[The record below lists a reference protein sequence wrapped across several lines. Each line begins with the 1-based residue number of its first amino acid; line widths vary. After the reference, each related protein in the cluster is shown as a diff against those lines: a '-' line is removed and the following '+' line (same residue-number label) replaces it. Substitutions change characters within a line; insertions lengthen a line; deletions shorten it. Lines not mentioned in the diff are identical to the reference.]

1 MIEREAKISYKL
13 LNIIYYPEE
22 NHETENE
29 ETIKV
34 LTLLQNDDN
43 EGFISYLSQN
53 PSFDI
58 YKDIELTNDSYYYCI
73 SQFGYFTPIYFCCL
87 FGSINCFEYLYLN
100 KCEITEETLENA
112 IACANEDIIHILED
126 KHKFNECLETAVE
139 YHHNNI
145 IEWLLLK
152 YGDEC
157 QHVPLPTCLQYFNYE
172 AFLFFL
178 HNGADINESNG
189 KGCSVLHWT
198 SEYGFI
204 SLVKYLIEDMHF
216 DKEAKDGE
224 GKTALHIASENNV
237 LDVVK
242 YLIEKAYVDKEAK
255 DKDDRTALH
264 YACQW
269 NRLDIVKYL
278 IEEAHIDKY
287 AKDNLGK
294 TPLHVA
300 SEKGNLYVVK
310 YLIEE
315 AHIDKYAKDCNERT
329 ALHIASGKRII

>member
-13 LNIIYYPEE
+13 LYIIYYPEE

-178 HNGADINESNG
+178 HNGADINER
-189 KGCSVLHWT
+189 
-198 SEYGFI
+198 SEEEITLFHVSCKIGHL
-204 SLVKYLIEDMHF
+204 SLVKYFIE
-216 DKEAKDGE
+216 EA
-224 GKTALHIASENNV
+224 H
-237 LDVVK
+237 
-242 YLIEKAYVDKEAK
+242 VDKEAK
-255 DKDDRTALH
+255 YKDDRTALH